1 MLEECRLFYKKL
13 YSKNSDVNPDNFPFF
28 CANDHIPK
36 LDEEQKQSC
45 ENELTE
51 TELHETLKSFAKNKS
66 PGLDGITS
74 EFYLEFWQL
83 LKLKILGVY
92 QESFLDGILPDSL
105 RTGVIVLLEKKGKD
119 RMDIANWRP
128 ITLLGVDYKLLTKT
142 LGQRL
147 KKVLPNL
154 IHKDQNGFVPG
165 GNIFFS
171 THTIRDILFYRSKE
185 KVDLF
190 IRVSH
195 FA

>member
-1 MLEECRLFYKKL
+1 M
-13 YSKNSDVNPDNFPFF
+13 
-28 CANDHIPK
+28 
-36 LDEEQKQSC
+36 
-45 ENELTE
+45 
-51 TELHETLKSFAKNKS
+51 
-66 PGLDGITS
+66 
-74 EFYLEFWQL
+74 
-83 LKLKILGVY
+83 
-92 QESFLDGILPDSL
+92 DGILPESL

-171 THTIRDILFYRSKE
+171 THTIRDILFYCSKE
-185 KVDLF
+185 KVDL
-190 IRVSH
+190 IMLALESI
-195 FA
+195 